1 MSTDLPASAARL
13 RRALA
18 DALPRLQRLPEAD
31 AARPCAPGGWTGK
44 QLLGH
49 LIDSASNNHARL
61 VLAPH
66 HDGCLFPDYAQDH
79 WVTAQDYQSEPW
91 EDIVTLWA
99 AFNRHLLHL
108 LERIPAARE
117 SHTCVITGINDSQP
131 MTVAFLAERYVKHLE
146 HHLGQILGDPA

>member
-1 MSTDLPASAARL
+1 MKHQPAQSARCDRRHRRQGIADVPDRRCP
-13 RRALA
+13 RRAG
-18 DALPRLQRLPEAD
+18 LPRGL
-31 AARPCAPGGWTGK
+31 GGRV
-44 QLLGH
+44 
-49 LIDSASNNHARL
+49 NHARL

-108 LERIPAARE
+108 LERIPVGRE
-117 SHTCVITGINDSQP
+117 SHTCVITGINDGQP